1 MADSHSRRNDAGSV
15 AVLATPTVASR
26 LVANL
31 ESEGLGPIIT
41 AKAPQHLLH
50 GELPATVIVPSSG
63 SGDQLVARLR
73 AVRRLLP
80 EARFIVIAPSVS
92 LRRIRELVAEGVDGV
107 VLEEDMQLC
116 LGLAV
121 RSARAGQLSL
131 PRSVGASLAR
141 PVLSTREKQA
151 LGLVVLG
158 LTNGEI
164 AGKLHLSQ
172 STVKS
177 HLSSAFSKLGAR
189 SRSEATA
196 LILDPEGGLGPGI
209 LTIAGGG

>member
-1 MADSHSRRNDAGSV
+1 MADSHSRRDHEGTV
-15 AVLATPTVASR
+15 GVLATAKVASQ
-26 LVANL
+26 LVACL
-31 ESEGLGPIIT
+31 EADGLTQVVTAGAPKGLLEG
-41 AKAPQHLLH
+41 
-50 GELPATVIVPSSG
+50 ESPATVIVSASDSS
-63 SGDQLVARLR
+63 SELVTRLR

-80 EARFIVIAPSVS
+80 EARFVVVTPRAS
-92 LRRIRELVAEGVDGV
+92 LRQVRELVAEGVDAV
-107 VLEEDMQLC
+107 VLQADVKSLA
-116 LGLAV
+116 LAV

-131 PRSVGASLAR
+131 PRSLGLSLAR
-141 PVLSTREKQA
+141 PVLSAREKQA

-164 AGKLHLSQ
+164 ARKLHLSQ

-177 HLSSAFSKLGAR
+177 HLSSAFTKLGAR

-209 LTIAGGG
+209 LTIADGR